1 MENAYWK
8 IQADVFQCARF
19 VWQTDQKKTP
29 KIFNIHEKEK
39 SKAANSHILKTG
51 AGECLAVFAQ

>member
-1 MENAYWK
+1 MPIEK
-8 IQADVFQCARF
+8 SKQMSSSVLGLFDR
-19 VWQTDQKKTP
+19 QTKKTP
-29 KIFNIHEKEK
+29 KIFNIHEIKQ